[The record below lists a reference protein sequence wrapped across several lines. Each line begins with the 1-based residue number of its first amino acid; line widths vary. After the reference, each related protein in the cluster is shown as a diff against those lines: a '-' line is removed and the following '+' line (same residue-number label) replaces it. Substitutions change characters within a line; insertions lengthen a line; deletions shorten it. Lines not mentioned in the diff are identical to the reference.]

1 MEIAVS
7 KDGSVVTAYLDG
19 EIDHHYAEA
28 VRNELDASIKSAEIR
43 KLILDM
49 RKVVF
54 MDSSGLGMVL
64 GRYKK
69 LAAKGAKLEIINA
82 PKRVE
87 RILRMSGVYALLE
100 RANGGKRNG

>member
-1 MEIAVS
+1 MKIAAS

-19 EIDHHYAEA
+19 EIDHHYAEK
-28 VRNELDASIKSAEIR
+28 VRGRLDSAIGSKNIR
-43 KLILDM
+43 TLILDM
-49 RKVVF
+49 HGVAF

-69 LAAKGAKLEIINA
+69 LSAKGAKLEIINA
-82 PKRVE
+82 SKRVE

-100 RANGGKRNG
+100 RADGGKNNG